1 MLFNIFINDIF
12 LFAKTSTLCNYAVN
26 NTQFSR
32 EETFDQVVKNLQTDF
47 RTHTLKAFHHFK
59 NKQQKCMK
67 LSFLTCKSI
76 NILKVVYTLRIKQ
89 AVQKMLS
96 FFSRA
101 PAHHSFTFNLRFL
114 YELKP
119 KVRLSKP
126 VHGIFHFRF
135 RPVSIKVYIFVQQ
148 NA

>member
-1 MLFNIFINDIF
+1 MQLCCQQYPVFSWRNIWSSSKKSSN
-12 LFAKTSTLCNYAVN
+12 
-26 NTQFSR
+26 
-32 EETFDQVVKNLQTDF
+32 DF

-96 FFSRA
+96 FFFRELQLITVLLLICDSYMSWSPRFVSLKICVEFSIFWSR
-101 PAHHSFTFNLRFL
+101 FVF
-114 YELKP
+114 
-119 KVRLSKP
+119 
-126 VHGIFHFRF
+126 
-135 RPVSIKVYIFVQQ
+135 IKVDIFVQQ
-148 NA
+148 NAWAPWL